1 MRKPIIIAEACCNH
15 KGDINIAKEMIIQAK
30 NSGADYIKFQ
40 KRDIDSWV
48 KRRPDIYKKP
58 HPDKKNAFGDSYEN
72 HRRYLEFDIDTH
84 RQLKKYCDAIG
95 INYACSVFDIESAK
109 QIISLNPKIIKIAS
123 ACNMNFELLQ
133 YICDNFNGEIHL
145 SVGMTYKKDIEKIVQ
160 FFIKNKRNSD
170 LVVYACT
177 SSYPL
182 KPQDVC
188 LLEINYLIEKYSKII
203 KSIGY
208 SGHHQGIIIDVAAF
222 TLGAEYIERHFTL
235 NKQYKGTDQS
245 ASIEPTE
252 LAKLKSNLED
262 ISFALKNKD
271 KEILDVE
278 LSNKEKLKW

>member
-15 KGDINIAKEMIIQAK
+15 MGDINIAKEMIIQAK

-48 KRRPDIYKKP
+48 KRRPDIYKKS
-58 HPDKKNAFGDSYEN
+58 HPDKMNAFGDSYEN
-72 HRRYLEFDIDTH
+72 HRRYLEFDIDVH
-84 RQLKKYCDAIG
+84 RQLKKYCDSIG
-95 INYACSVFDIESAK
+95 INYTCSVFDIESAK
-109 QIISLNPKIIKIAS
+109 QIISLNPKIIKISS

-145 SVGMTYKKDIEKIVQ
+145 SVGMTYKKDIDKIVQ
-160 FFIKNKRNSD
+160 FFIKNKRNDD

-203 KSIGY
+203 KSVGY

-222 TLGAEYIERHFTL
+222 SLGAEYIERHFTL
-235 NKQYKGTDQS
+235 NKGYKGTDQS
-245 ASIEPTE
+245 ASIEPNE
-252 LAKLKSNLED
+252 LIELKSNLED

>member
-1 MRKPIIIAEACCNH
+1 M
-15 KGDINIAKEMIIQAK
+15 
-30 NSGADYIKFQ
+30 
-40 KRDIDSWV
+40 
-48 KRRPDIYKKP
+48 
-58 HPDKKNAFGDSYEN
+58 NAFGDSYEN
-72 HRRYLEFDIDTH
+72 HRRYLEFDIDVH
-84 RQLKKYCDAIG
+84 RQLKKYCDSIG
-95 INYACSVFDIESAK
+95 INYTCSVFDIESAK

-145 SVGMTYKKDIEKIVQ
+145 SVGMTYKKDIDKIVQ
-160 FFIKNKRNSD
+160 FFIKNKRNDD

-203 KSIGY
+203 KSVGY

-222 TLGAEYIERHFTL
+222 SLGAEYIERHFTL
-235 NKQYKGTDQS
+235 NKGYKGTDQS
-245 ASIEPTE
+245 ASIEPNE
-252 LAKLKSNLED
+252 LIELKSNLED